1 MSIFG
6 TIKKYLKLFGEL
18 PDVCSQGLEDSWREP
33 ECMKSQYSQAV
44 SNGEIDWQWQDVF
57 LQHLMSTS
65 FF

>member
-44 SNGEIDWQWQDVF
+44 SNRD
-57 LQHLMSTS
+57 
-65 FF
+65 